1 MPFVS
6 QAQRR
11 KFYAMAERG
20 EMRPETVER
29 WEKHTPKGKKL
40 PKHVKHA
47 FLAGTADALER
58 FGLKTAA
65 AECRLKIPKPSEGA
79 FHGVDDAFRSEARKN
94 AADDPGLLPGP
105 PTSPDDQ
112 GLPLEPQASPDAPVE
127 RLTALLQALPSPSV
141 PSNDARK
148 DPLDR
153 ETMWGGPTN
162 LSGGDAGGRASDL
175 GQPTS
180 VGTVM

>member
-1 MPFVS
+1 MPMKS
-6 QAQRR
+6 EAQR
-11 KFYAMAERG
+11 AWMWANHPEMA
-20 EMRPETVER
+20 ER

-47 FLAGTADALER
+47 FLEGTADALEH

-65 AECRLKIPKPSEGA
+65 AECRLKIPKPAEGA
-79 FHGVDDAFRSEARKN
+79 FHGVDDAFRNEARKN
-94 AADDPGLLPGP
+94 AAEEG
-105 PTSPDDQ
+105 Q
-112 GLPLEPQASPDAPVE
+112 NLPLEPQASPDAPVE
-127 RLTALLQALPSPSV
+127 RLTAMLQALPNPTV

-175 GQPTS
+175 GQPSS